1 MRVSLCLWDSDETQ
15 VEEDYGER
23 REWMDLQPI
32 LHDITGGGP
41 QTQPKT
47 FEVKPQWLLRRAAYL
62 RANAIQ
68 QRNAADRGGRR
79 ERRRGLFRLPRRLR
93 RASHG

>member
-1 MRVSLCLWDSDETQ
+1 
-15 VEEDYGER
+15 
-23 REWMDLQPI
+23 MDLQPI
-32 LHDITGGGP
+32 LNDVTAGGP
-41 QTQPKT
+41 QMQPKT

-68 QRNAADRGGRR
+68 QRLTADRGSRR

-93 RASHG
+93 RYPDEVEKGQDIVWPM